1 MAAETEIPFTK
12 QMRIA
17 TREIHNISDAL
28 VNAKLGIGCTDNRVW
43 AEGLLIYYEV
53 FSFMEGAMDRLSHT
67 LIGELD
73 IPGMRRKE
81 AFEKDLAF
89 YYGPKW
95 QNGYSP
101 RESVLNYLQHV
112 KSLEENN
119 PYLLMAHI
127 YHFYMG
133 LLSGG
138 QIMRRQRVLM
148 QKVKFWSK
156 EMGLQGLAVT
166 EVTNVSKIKTAMRD
180 AMNRIAVE
188 VGEETRQELIEESK
202 MVFILSNSMV
212 HTIEGAGAVVAIK
225 MVKWAMYGMLGVM
238 LSIYV
243 KKWILG

>member
-1 MAAETEIPFTK
+1 MGAETEIPFTK

-28 VNAKLGIGCTDNRVW
+28 VNTKLGIGCTDNRVW

-73 IPGMRRKE
+73 IAGMRRKE

-89 YYGPKW
+89 YMGPDW
-95 QNGYSP
+95 QKDYSP
-101 RESVLNYLQHV
+101 RESVCNYLQHV
-112 KSLEENN
+112 KNLEKNN

-138 QIMRRQRVLM
+138 QIMRRQRALM
-148 QKVKFWSK
+148 QKFKFSRK
-156 EMGLQGLAVT
+156 DTSLQGLAVT
-166 EVTNVSKIKTAMRD
+166 EVTNVHKIKTEMAE
-180 AMNRIAVE
+180 AMNRIAGE
-188 VGEETRQELIEESK
+188 LDEETRQGLMEESK
-202 MVFILSNSMV
+202 MVFVLSNSMV
-212 HTIEGAGAVVAIK
+212 HSIEGAGAVVAIK
-225 MVKWAMYGMLGVM
+225 MTKWAMYGMLGFM
-238 LSIYV
+238 LAIYV
-243 KKWILG
+243 KKWLLG